1 MDMRTLRCWMNMDK
15 SRSMDSKTSE
25 NQSYQNMF
33 HSNIYQWDHLRCHAT
48 GAPAQM
54 VRKATRV
61 ERTSAKG
68 GIWSRRWPSKR
79 HTPGEHR
86 WKAGWKAG
94 ISCSS
99 SQRWSLIGV
108 GDRDQTSSGDRHEES
123 AVWFFWFGEFLGQ
136 KKVCLKIG
144 CSYSKFILILL
155 N

>member
-1 MDMRTLRCWMNMDK
+1 MDMRTLRCWMNMDE

-61 ERTSAKG
+61 ERTSATAHSWWKVG
-68 GIWSRRWPSKR
+68 
-79 HTPGEHR
+79 
-86 WKAGWKAG
+86 WKAGWKAE

-99 SQRWSLIGV
+99 SQRWRFPCHICHLSPVSIEVILSATLDFDGMFDLSPNAWP
-108 GDRDQTSSGDRHEES
+108 GDPSHIPIQYGF
-123 AVWFFWFGEFLGQ
+123 VP
-136 KKVCLKIG
+136 KKWG
-144 CSYSKFILILL
+144 NPRSTG
-155 N
+155 

>member
-99 SQRWSLIGV
+99 SQRWSFTVICPPYLEVIKCHV
-108 GDRDQTSSGDRHEES
+108 DFMLCLTCPQT
-123 AVWFFWFGEFLGQ
+123 LGSQ
-136 KKVCLKIG
+136 G
-144 CSYSKFILILL
+144 ILHIFPLYGFV
-155 N
+155 